1 MDPHRFLSSIYQTER
16 RKEYENL
23 QITTKIGLLQYI
35 LYRTEHVK
43 LHTLIHITT
52 TSLTYKYCMPR
63 NLKLHVHNHT
73 MFHTITNIAI
83 EK

>member
-43 LHTLIHITT
+43 LHTLVHITT

-63 NLKLHVHNHT
+63 NLKIHVHNHT
-73 MFHTITNIAI
+73 IFHTITNIVI